1 MIKRTFWNIPLVSY
15 KTEYETRPL
24 TSLGEMGRLAR
35 LNSKT
40 TFQIHWK
47 DNKLHTIHLHF
58 ANNKDY
64 YFYNSKNEIIF
75 KGTNW
80 TDLTLEI
87 YKKDFYVFK
96 DLESSENKEKDK
108 NKELTELEK
117 IFEKH
122 NKNSEKSS
130 YDEKKLEEL
139 SESFSNLFE
148 KIVLTIH
155 KNNIKEKI
163 EELKQMY
170 KKFINSYEIEE
181 LKKSQDLLG
190 NFQEFNKEFLKMKF
204 KDEIA
209 KRYIFAYDLD
219 DTLIY
224 SKNTINLVDWENKII
239 KKYRTLDFE
248 LMNSKWEYKNI
259 LTKLDFEDFK
269 DSDVKLCFNIN
280 NTKSCFKIND
290 FFKTYEENYLI
301 NWEFFSEKVT
311 EWSYEGNYN
320 GEKIHLKKINGEI
333 IESYDLDL
341 FLKEFNTNFFKQK
354 IRSLDFDDFWNFEKS
369 FVWILKWEPNE
380 DLLDL
385 IKLIKNIWWK
395 NIIITARSNENAV
408 KSALQKLEL
417 LNYFSQIYC
426 INSYEEKYKNFLKGD
441 YKSNSSVKK
450 FRILKHYM
458 DSKKD
463 VLKKIIFFDDSDK
476 HGETVLEKD
485 EKSKVIFVKV

>member
-1 MIKRTFWNIPLVSY
+1 MIKKTFWNIPLISY

-24 TSLGEMGRLAR
+24 TSLVEMGRLAR
-35 LNSKT
+35 LNNKT
-40 TFQIHWK
+40 TFQIYWK

-58 ANNKDY
+58 VNNKDY
-64 YFYNSKNEIIF
+64 YFYNSKNEILF

-80 TDLTLEI
+80 NDLTNEI
-87 YKKDFYVFK
+87 YKQDFYVFN
-96 DLESSENKEKDK
+96 DLDTEYNQKDK
-108 NKELTELEK
+108 NNELLELEK
-117 IFEKH
+117 IFEKS
-122 NKNSEKSS
+122 NNSKEKSS
-130 YDEKKLEEL
+130 FDEKNLEEL
-139 SESFSNLFE
+139 LENFSNLFE

-155 KNNIKEKI
+155 KNNVKEKI
-163 EELKQMY
+163 EELKQMH

-181 LKKSQDLLG
+181 LKKSKDLLG
-190 NFQEFNKEFLKMKF
+190 DFQEFNKEFLKIKF

-219 DTLIY
+219 DTLIH
-224 SKNTINLVDWENKII
+224 SKNTINLIDADNKII
-239 KKYRTLDFE
+239 KKYWTLEFE
-248 LMNSKWEYKNI
+248 LLNSKGEYKNI
-259 LTKLDFEDFK
+259 LTKLDFEEFK
-269 DSDVKLCFNIN
+269 DSDLKICLSIN
-280 NTKSCFKIND
+280 NKKSCFKIND
-290 FFKTYEENYLI
+290 FFKSYEENYLI
-301 NWEFFSEKVT
+301 NWEFFSDKISDC
-311 EWSYEGNYN
+311 SYEWNYKN
-320 GEKIHLKKINGEI
+320 EKIYLKKINGEI
-333 IESYDLDL
+333 LETYDLDL

-369 FVWILKWEPNE
+369 FIWILNGDINK

-385 IKLIKNIWWK
+385 IKLIKSIWGK

-463 VLKKIIFFDDSDK
+463 VLKKIIYFDDSDK